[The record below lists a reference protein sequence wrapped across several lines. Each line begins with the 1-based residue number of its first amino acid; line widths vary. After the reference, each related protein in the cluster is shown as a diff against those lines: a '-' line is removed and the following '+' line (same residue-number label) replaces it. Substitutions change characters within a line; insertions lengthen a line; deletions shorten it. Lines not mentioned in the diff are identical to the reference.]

1 MVDMINADI
10 SMRAKIISGFFG
22 VYIWLPQS
30 YKATRAVGSRIHMYA
45 MEKNRKKF
53 RLSKYKLNIPS
64 VKNKGKITNIEKI
77 YMYVDADTS
86 HLGVSFLIFSIR

>member
-1 MVDMINADI
+1 
-10 SMRAKIISGFFG
+10 
-22 VYIWLPQS
+22 
-30 YKATRAVGSRIHMYA
+30 MYA